1 MTPPL
6 LAHRWRRPALAAA
19 VVLAVALGAAWWS
32 RFHLTKQERVDTL
45 DPAQVTVIRTPGG
58 LLEVATLA
66 KVEEFGWRTTWECPV
81 VDCSR
86 LPSTVSRI
94 RVRAHYVYRVPL
106 AAEWRL
112 EPQGDHYRL
121 QVPALQ
127 LQEPVG
133 FETSTMEI
141 FTTERSVFAPTAAP
155 NRENAVRHLG
165 PELARRGV
173 SDAYVD
179 AQRAAAAQT
188 VREFAAKWMQEQGR
202 KLTRPVEVTFT
213 APNPL

>member
-1 MTPPL
+1 VLVGAVL
-6 LAHRWRRPALAAA
+6 L
-19 VVLAVALGAAWWS
+19 VVLLIAAWVW
-32 RFHLTKQERVDTL
+32 RQQATKQDRVDTL

-66 KVEEFGWRTTWECPV
+66 KVEEFGWRTTWDCPII
-81 VDCSR
+81 DCSK

-112 EPQGDHYRL
+112 EPEGDHYRL

-127 LQEPVG
+127 LQQPVG

-141 FTTERSVFAPTAAP
+141 ATPKGSIFAPAPGP
-155 NRENAVRHLG
+155 NRENAVRYLG
-165 PELARRGV
+165 PELARRGA

-179 AQRAAAAQT
+179 AQRAAAMQT
-188 VREFAAKWMQEQGR
+188 VREFAAKWMQEQGK
-202 KLTRPVEVTFT
+202 KLTRPVQVTFT